1 MESSI
6 KYSGSWE
13 EEIHEKIYE
22 AQSGNEEA
30 KEFVISEN
38 IGLVKSIVSKF
49 LSTGYEW
56 EDLYQIGCMG
66 LVKAVDRFDPTY
78 NVRFSTYA
86 VPLIIGE
93 IKRFLRDDGRIKVSR
108 DVKNGIRKLK
118 DAEEALYNKNGRY
131 PKISELA
138 EALEME
144 KEDVLYLVE
153 ANSSVSKIE
162 SMDDTERKDIFFKEP
177 QTSEEE
183 NKINMITLK
192 SIISKMKERDRQIVM
207 LRYFKDM
214 TQQEVADLL
223 DISQVQVSRLEK
235 KILSQLKDE
244 IQEVG

>member
-1 MESSI
+1 MESTI

-13 EEIHEKIYE
+13 EELHEKIYE

-30 KEFVISEN
+30 KEYVISEN
-38 IGLVKSIVSKF
+38 IGLVKSIITKF

-56 EDLYQIGCMG
+56 EDLYQIGCIG
-66 LVKAVDRFDPTY
+66 LIKAVDRFDPAY

-93 IKRFLRDDGRIKVSR
+93 IKRFLRDDGRIKISR

-118 DAEEALYNKNGRY
+118 DTEESLYIKHGRY

-138 EALEME
+138 DEMKMD
-144 KEDVLYLVE
+144 KEEILFLIE
-153 ANSSVSKIE
+153 ANSSVSRIE

-177 QTSEEE
+177 QTNEEE
-183 NKINMITLK
+183 NKINLITLK
-192 SIISKMKERDRQIVM
+192 NLISQMKDRDRQIVI

-214 TQQEVADLL
+214 TQQEVADILN
-223 DISQVQVSRLEK
+223 ISQVQVSRLEK
-235 KILSQLKDE
+235 KILSQMKDE
-244 IQEVG
+244 ILEE

>member
-30 KEFVISEN
+30 KEYVVSEN

-108 DVKNGIRKLK
+108 DIKNGIRKLK
-118 DAEEALYNKNGRY
+118 DAEESLFSKHGRH

-138 EALEME
+138 EVMEME
-144 KEDVLYLVE
+144 KEDVLYLIE
-153 ANSSVSKIE
+153 ANSTVSKIE

-177 QTSEEE
+177 QVSEEE

-192 SIISKMKERDRQIVM
+192 SIISKMKERDRQIIV

-244 IQEVG
+244 IKVG